1 MSARTDALR
10 SAAADA
16 VAAVKA
22 AAAANRE
29 IEDDLFRESALA
41 TSEYLKA
48 RGSAAAL
55 AEVNK
60 ERKSG
65 YGSPAAVQYHGL
77 TGNLLALPD
86 GGYEGTAKSVQT
98 KVKAIYQVDADLAR
112 SIVKKAKDIASAVDA
127 LADAKPATTLADHL
141 AKARKA
147 LENAAELR
155 VLGEAYDTDAQDEV
169 AVILA
174 ALDLV
179 VAPDRVIVTTDDAA
193 TAVASLQ
200 EVSA

>member
-1 MSARTDALR
+1 MSDRTDALR
-10 SAAADA
+10 
-16 VAAVKA
+16 
-22 AAAANRE
+22 AAAANAVLAMRE
-29 IEDDLFRESALA
+29 NEVVHREVADDLFVKSAHA
-41 TSEYLKA
+41 TAEYLKA

-55 AEVNK
+55 ADVNK
-60 ERKSG
+60 ERKAG

-77 TGNLLALPD
+77 TGNVLGLPN
-86 GGYEGTAKSVQT
+86 GGYEGTAKAVQT

-112 SIVKKAKDIASAVDA
+112 AIVKKAKTVKDAVDA

-155 VLGEAYDTDAQDEV
+155 VAGAEYDAPAQDEV

-179 VAPDRVIVTTDDAA
+179 VAPASVTVADREEVT
-193 TAVASLQ
+193 V
-200 EVSA
+200 

>member
-1 MSARTDALR
+1 MSARTAALL
-10 SAAADA
+10 A
-16 VAAVKA
+16 VAAAATAVLKA
-22 AAAANRE
+22 AAVATRE
-29 IEDDLFRESALA
+29 DEDRPFAESALA
-41 TSEYLKA
+41 TAEFLKA
-48 RGSAAAL
+48 RGSGAAL
-55 AEVNK
+55 AEANA

-77 TGNLLALPD
+77 TGTVLGLPD
-86 GGYEGTAKSVQT
+86 GGFEGTAKSIQT

-112 SIVKKAKDIASAVDA
+112 AIVKRSKTIQGAVDA
-127 LADAKPATTLADHL
+127 LVDAKPATTLADHL

-155 VLGEAYDTDAQDEV
+155 VAGAEYDQAAQDEV

-179 VAPDRVIVTTDDAA
+179 VAPQTVTVSTVAEVVAA
-193 TAVASLQ
+193 
-200 EVSA
+200 

>member
-1 MSARTDALR
+1 MSARTVALLA
-10 SAAADA
+10 AAADA
-16 VAAVKA
+16 TAVLKA
-22 AAAANRE
+22 ATVHNRE
-29 IEDDLFRESALA
+29 DEDRLFAESALA
-41 TSEYLKA
+41 TAEFLKA
-48 RGSAAAL
+48 RGSGAAL
-55 AEVNK
+55 AEANA

-77 TGNLLALPD
+77 AGTVLGLPD
-86 GGYEGTAKSVQT
+86 GGFDGTAKSVQT

-112 SIVKKAKDIASAVDA
+112 AIVKRSKTIQGAVDA

-155 VLGEAYDTDAQDEV
+155 VAGAEYDQAAQDEV

-179 VAPDRVIVTTDDAA
+179 VAPQTVTVSKQAE
-193 TAVASLQ
+193 AVA
-200 EVSA
+200 A